1 MSNTQHQNSKPTK
14 LAFALRSKQRAD
26 QELVLS
32 KRKSTLGSHKDC
44 TVVLNS
50 DQIQAMHCMVI
61 QGQQGTI
68 VRNFHPDTRI
78 NGESFGDA
86 WLNESDSISIG
97 NVDLL
102 NRVNV
107 SNNQLATSN
116 NQILGNQTAGSCQIA
131 PHQTEA
137 MFELIDRLTKMEGVL
152 DHLNETNDTNRNRTR
167 RVIKSLRDK
176 ARESEHQLSK
186 NLEEV
191 NNLEEAN
198 ATLLKELELIR
209 REAVSKDELQQL
221 SDTIKENADRLEGL
235 VSSKDTTIAQFAEK
249 NSVLAAELNSIR
261 LQMDN
266 ATSQNADS
274 DSRPASAV
282 ESAISELEIEE
293 KELPA
298 LETQTLETQSL
309 IENEAGS
316 PNELVQ
322 PFSADAFQPEVIAN
336 EIPESEF
343 DFGENKEANVDPN
356 HPFAERSF
364 EGFDIEN
371 TSEGSSETII
381 DEFKQD
387 EYKQFDNADLNTDAF
402 NTNAFNAD
410 GFKTDAFN
418 TESFSA
424 EEFAGSESTEET
436 FDSAL
441 NTETFNAAEVQHASG
456 LNETVESAPR
466 SADNQAD
473 TSLESEA
480 SVSGQANEVEEKPV
494 VDPFHVL
501 SMLDN
506 ARSDFDK
513 SSVAASSEP
522 NASAS
527 EVETPQNEAS
537 DFVSTNDTENEVKS
551 VSDGSLA
558 GNSTIDDESIVD
570 FAAELQQRLADK
582 FDAAEFETANETS
595 TSAEEPF
602 STELPATEL
611 PPSTESTT
619 EPAQVENR
627 ADAEFEPAQF
637 EAESNESFGFSEMES
652 DSTDL
657 EALQSRLAEF
667 VGQQMNSSKSEKA
680 NSDTNE
686 ESDAKPEPSFDTS
699 EFLKEFEGMD
709 DQVAQEVQQEASADV
724 EPTETATEFQAPETT
739 EPSSVAA
746 EEESGEI
753 EFNFELAESN
763 LSGAFADFENGED
776 DEADAAGFEGAT
788 ELQYSEELGGSDET
802 DTESS
807 MQFGQGEPDETSE
820 QFQTEATEID
830 ATENETAESSNPYA
844 SFLSEQQTE
853 TEEETVSETESYAES
868 ETGLSTARLF
878 AQLSNADDD
887 EESPADQF
895 DTSSFMNQDNNV
907 SSQSEAT
914 SATSSDDDSN
924 SESEDSYIHDY
935 MQRLLGN
942 SGSKEEEEAEAAEKK
957 GTPSLL
963 EQTFEEEIRERQEM
977 LKPSEFK
984 PKASAPE
991 RQSNLKAMRELAN
1004 QTAKSALEVSSQ
1016 KKKFEQQSSVVLI
1029 ATGICFFLGAIS
1041 AMFIT
1046 QAICFPTLFSV
1057 VFFSLTGFGIFYFY
1071 ELKNPKKS
1079 SKKSEKNSKK
1089 NGQKQ
1094 NAGEESGSSLVSQLK
1109 ATQPQANPSS
1119 PQAKDEMPN
1128 TIASAGQV
1136 KE

>member
-26 QELVLS
+26 QDLVLS
-32 KRKSTLGSHKDC
+32 KKKSTVGSHKDC

-50 DQIQAMHCMVI
+50 DQIQPMHCMVI

-86 WLNESDSISIG
+86 WLNESDCISIG

-116 NQILGNQTAGSCQIA
+116 NLILGNQTPGSCQVA

-152 DHLNETNDTNRNRTR
+152 DHLNETNETNRNRTR

-191 NNLEEAN
+191 NHLEEAN

-221 SDTIKENADRLEGL
+221 ADTIKENADRLEDL
-235 VSSKDTTIAQFAEK
+235 VSSKDATIAQFAEK

-261 LQMDN
+261 AQFEI
-266 ATSQNADS
+266 AKSQNSAS
-274 DSRPASAV
+274 DNRHESAV
-282 ESAISELEIEE
+282 ESAMSQLEVEQEELRT
-293 KELPA
+293 

-309 IENEAGS
+309 IDNEATS
-316 PNELVQ
+316 APNESAQ
-322 PFSADAFQPEVIAN
+322 SFSDVDQPEAISGRAA
-336 EIPESEF
+336 ETEF
-343 DFGENKEANVDPN
+343 DFGENTEVNVDPN

-364 EGFDIEN
+364 EGFDSEN
-371 TSEGSSETII
+371 RNQDPNESVAN
-381 DEFKQD
+381 EFKQLD
-387 EYKQFDNADLNTDAF
+387 STGLESDAF
-402 NTNAFNAD
+402 GTNAFKTG
-410 GFKTDAFN
+410 GFNTDRFN
-418 TESFSA
+418 TESFNA
-424 EEFAGSESTEET
+424 EEFSPSETAEQTPDSTV
-436 FDSAL
+436 SP
-441 NTETFNAAEVQHASG
+441 ETFNALADESASAP
-456 LNETVESAPR
+456 NETTSGPL
-466 SADNQAD
+466 DNQTD
-473 TSLESEA
+473 TSPESKAPAPDSAGISA
-480 SVSGQANEVEEKPV
+480 SPNNDDDQAA
-494 VDPFHVL
+494 VDPFQVL

-506 ARSDFDK
+506 ARSGFDE
-513 SSVAASSEP
+513 SSAAT
-522 NASAS
+522 AS
-527 EVETPQNEAS
+527 EQNIQSDNVEEPKNAAS
-537 DFVSTNDTENEVKS
+537 DFDSATDAVNEVNS
-551 VSDGSLA
+551 GAAGSLA
-558 GNSTIDDESIVD
+558 GNVTIKDESIVD
-570 FAAELQQRLADK
+570 FAAELQQRLAEK
-582 FDAAEFETANETS
+582 FDAAEFDTANETPS
-595 TSAEEPF
+595 VEKESLAKHEEPTSATFEDLSE
-602 STELPATEL
+602 TEL
-611 PPSTESTT
+611 PPT
-619 EPAQVENR
+619 EPSLTEPSQVESR
-627 ADAEFEPAQF
+627 TDAEFQPGQF
-637 EAESNESFGFSEMES
+637 ETENHESFDFSETES
-652 DSTDL
+652 SSTDL
-657 EALQSRLAEF
+657 EALQSRLAGF
-667 VGQQMNSSKSEKA
+667 VGQQMNTSKSEDA
-680 NSDTNE
+680 NSDTNA
-686 ESDAKPEPSFDTS
+686 ESDEKSEPSFDTS
-699 EFLKEFEGMD
+699 EFLNEFEGID
-709 DQVAQEVQQEASADV
+709 DQVAQEVQQEAEADV

-788 ELQYSEELGGSDET
+788 ELEYSEELGGSDDT

-853 TEEETVSETESYAES
+853 TEEETVPETESYAES

-895 DTSSFMNQDNNV
+895 DKSSFMNQDNNV

-1046 QAICFPTLFSV
+1046 QAFCFPTLFSV
-1057 VFFSLTGFGIFYFY
+1057 IFFSLTGFGVFYFY

-1079 SKKSEKNSKK
+1079 SKKSEKKSKEK
-1089 NGQKQ
+1089 SSKQ
-1094 NAGEESGSSLVSQLK
+1094 NAGEESSSSLVSQLK
-1109 ATQPQANPSS
+1109 ATQPQAGNSS
-1119 PQAKDEMPN
+1119 PERK
-1128 TIASAGQV
+1128 
-1136 KE
+1136 K